1 MYCSNYLRTGR
12 RRTLIRRDDH
22 VCISE
27 IIEVY
32 IITGF
37 VSALFDEVGCR
48 AGPSSDRSC
57 DRASHSFSSGLLCI
71 CSVYPELDGSTH
83 IRNHLCWNS
92 GGSLSMRIAA
102 GNLRFLKGEDSRIV
116 MRVAGYFT
124 QGAMLSV

>member
-1 MYCSNYLRTGR
+1 M
-12 RRTLIRRDDH
+12 
-22 VCISE
+22 
-27 IIEVY
+27 
-32 IITGF
+32 
-37 VSALFDEVGCR
+37 
-48 AGPSSDRSC
+48 
-57 DRASHSFSSGLLCI
+57 
-71 CSVYPELDGSTH
+71 DGSAH

>member
-1 MYCSNYLRTGR
+1 MQ
-12 RRTLIRRDDH
+12 IRRDDH
-22 VCISE
+22 VCTSE

-32 IITGF
+32 IVTGF
-37 VSALFDEVGCR
+37 ASAFSDEVGCR

-57 DRASHSFSSGLLCI
+57 DRTSHSFSSGLLCI

-83 IRNHLCWNS
+83 IRDHLCWNS
-92 GGSLSMRIAA
+92 GGSLSMRIDA